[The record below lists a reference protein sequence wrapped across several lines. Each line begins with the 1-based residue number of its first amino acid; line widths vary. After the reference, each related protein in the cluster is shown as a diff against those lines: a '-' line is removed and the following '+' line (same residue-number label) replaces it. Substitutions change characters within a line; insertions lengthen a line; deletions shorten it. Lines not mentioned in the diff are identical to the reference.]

1 LAPVQVAVIPVDPL
15 KHGIYCEKITMLME
29 QNLIRV
35 EFDNSDE
42 RLAKK
47 IRDAQIQKIPY
58 QIVIGDNEIK
68 NNSVSYRMYGQQDSH
83 EVSINEFEKILR
95 ERIIN
100 KK

>member
-1 LAPVQVAVIPVDPL
+1 
-15 KHGIYCEKITMLME
+15 ME

-68 NNSVSYRMYGQQDSH
+68 NNSVSYRLYGQQDSH
-83 EVSINEFEKILR
+83 EVPFSEFEKILK
-95 ERIIN
+95 EQIIS